1 MLNEMVLC
9 EELFHTPSGVA
20 FADFITEGHRETWPI
35 RSKRFRTWLRRCYY
49 HATGSAPSA
58 AAIRSALD
66 LLEARA
72 QFDSPERAVNTRVA
86 EHAGRLYL
94 DLADEHWRAVAIGPD
109 GWRVLGCPPVRFRR
123 ALGMLPLPVPERGG
137 SIEALQSFL
146 NLSNQNDFV
155 LVVAWLL
162 AALRSSGPYPLLA
175 ISGEQG
181 SAKTVLSKLL
191 RALVDPNVAPVRA
204 LPREERELMI
214 AANNGHLL
222 AFDNLS
228 GLPAWL
234 SDALCRLASGGSF
247 AVRQLY
253 TDDEEVLF
261 KAARPTLLNGI
272 EDIIGRS
279 DLADRAILLTLG
291 SIGEEQRRSETEL
304 WREFELARPAILG
317 ALLDAAAHGLRA
329 VGSVHLG
336 RLPRMA
342 DFALWATACETVSGP
357 PTPSLAPTQPAQGR
371 DRGHLDADP
380 IAACVRELMSERPS
394 WTGSAADLLRVSVE
408 RSTDRIPKDGTGWAK
423 NPRALAGHLRRAQS
437 FLRALG
443 IEIAFSREG
452 RAGSRVIRMR
462 SLPENT
468 VSTVSS
474 VSDSRS
480 GADPEQQPWGPAYP
494 GITVNAVA
502 PGFVRTDM
510 TLGGRGATDWQGT
523 EERFAARAMMARI
536 GEPEGWITAQVLTV
550 DGGRMD
556 YIGHG

>member
-1 MLNEMVLC
+1 MLEELTVC
-9 EELFHTPSGVA
+9 EEVFHTASGVA
-20 FADFITEGHRETWPI
+20 YADFITDGHRETWPI

-49 HATGSAPSA
+49 QATGSAPSA

-72 QFDSPERAVNTRVA
+72 QFDAPERAVSIRVA

-94 DLADEHWRAVAIGPD
+94 DLADEHWRAVEIGAD

-123 ALGMLPLPVPERGG
+123 SPGMLPLPVPERGG
-137 SIEALQSFL
+137 SIEALRPFL

-155 LVVAWLL
+155 LIVAWLL
-162 AALRSSGPYPLLA
+162 AALRSGGPYPLLA

-191 RALVDPNVAPVRA
+191 RALVDPNAAPVRA

-272 EDIIGRS
+272 EDIIGRP
-279 DLADRAILLTLG
+279 DLADRAIFLTLG
-291 SIGEEQRRSETEL
+291 PIGEEQRRPETEL
-304 WREFELARPAILG
+304 WREFELARPRILG
-317 ALLDAAAHGLRA
+317 ALLDAVAHGLGALGA
-329 VGSVHLG
+329 VQLD

-342 DFALWATACETVSGP
+342 DFALWATACETA
-357 PTPSLAPTQPAQGR
+357 LWPAGTFTR
-371 DRGHLDADP
+371 AYAANRRAAIEGIIDADP
-380 IAACVRELMSERPS
+380 IATCVRELMSERSS
-394 WTGSAADLLRVSVE
+394 WTGSAADLLRVSAESQQRQQLEGAVGPKIPA
-408 RSTDRIPKDGTGWAK
+408 RSPATCVG
-423 NPRALAGHLRRAQS
+423 RRP

-462 SLPENT
+462 TSPENT

-474 VSDSRS
+474 VHDNAWPS
-480 GADPEQQPWGPAYP
+480 GSEQPPRVPIGCDDTRRA
-494 GITVNAVA
+494 
-502 PGFVRTDM
+502 RT
-510 TLGGRGATDWQGT
+510 TPK
-523 EERFAARAMMARI
+523 RASVQLR
-536 GEPEGWITAQVLTV
+536 L
-550 DGGRMD
+550 RRC
-556 YIGHG
+556 